1 MALSASIQRWTG
13 LPWSQQGPAL
23 MVGVGH
29 GATHWVAATF
39 YLLLPWIKETLQISY
54 TNAGILVAVF
64 HLASFLANFASGAL
78 TDITGKRV
86 LIQSGSLTLGA
97 LALGGTSLAW
107 SVIPLALMIAIIGA
121 TNNAWHPAAISF
133 LSERYPDN
141 RGYAL
146 AVHALGANV
155 GDSIAPLM
163 VGAVLGML
171 SWQDTALVSTVP
183 VFVVAFWI
191 WTVLSRHETI
201 SPAETKETRK
211 VPYLSELKIMFRQFE
226 LLGLSMMSGFRAA
239 AQVGLLMFVPLY
251 LTDVLEAGPM
261 MTGVGFSLMQLGGV
275 LSSPVAGA
283 WSDRIGRRPIVV
295 GGLALS
301 TLFIAFLA
309 IAGSQILFVSGI
321 AFLGF
326 VLYGVRPVVHS
337 WALDLTSK
345 TMGGTVIS
353 LVFGTQSLFSIGIPV
368 LSGMVADLFGLQR
381 VFWLLAGLILV
392 SNLIAFFLKDSRN
405 GGKAC
410 FFAGL
415 HPIAHREEL
424 GRGKMAR
431 GSRHGN
437 LCRKS
442 RRRHIIGEFRN
453 DDHVILTECHEN
465 IQ

>member
-171 SWQDTALVSTVP
+171 SWQDTALISTVP

-301 TLFIAFLA
+301 TLVIAFLA

-392 SNLIAFFLKDSRN
+392 SNLIAFLLKDSRN
-405 GGKAC
+405 
-410 FFAGL
+410 
-415 HPIAHREEL
+415 
-424 GRGKMAR
+424 
-431 GSRHGN
+431 
-437 LCRKS
+437 
-442 RRRHIIGEFRN
+442 
-453 DDHVILTECHEN
+453 
-465 IQ
+465 